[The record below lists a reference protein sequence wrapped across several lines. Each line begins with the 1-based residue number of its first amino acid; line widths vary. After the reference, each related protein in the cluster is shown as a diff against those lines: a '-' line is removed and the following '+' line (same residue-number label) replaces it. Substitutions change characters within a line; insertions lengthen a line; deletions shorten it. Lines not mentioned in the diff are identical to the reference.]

1 MSAEAGNPIEP
12 ETDAAIPPAGS
23 RERWLLMIFQL
34 PAKPA
39 YLRVKF
45 WRRLQSL
52 GAVAVKNAAYAL
64 PATAEAQE
72 DFGWLAKEIAEAGG
86 EALICEAKL
95 VEGMT
100 DAEVRA
106 LFDRARDAEY
116 EALAAEARQFAAELD
131 EADKSGEAPGGD
143 ARSRLTRLRSRLDQA
158 VAIDFFGAHGRQ
170 AVEGLLAG
178 LAARLAGD
186 GPDARPAPPRAA
198 DPLEALKGLV
208 WVTRA
213 GVHVDRIASAWLV
226 RRFVDPEA
234 RFRFVPGKAAE
245 PGPGEVRF
253 DMAEAEFTHEGD
265 RCTFEVLLARA
276 SLAGDRALAAVAE
289 IVHDI
294 DLKGGKFGRPEA
306 DGVRTLI
313 AGLCAAT
320 ADDEERLRRG
330 AVIFDDLHRYF
341 AGARRG

>member
-1 MSAEAGNPIEP
+1 MNPRARDPITP
-12 ETDAAIPPAGS
+12 ETDAASSPGGS
-23 RERWLLMIFQL
+23 REPWLLMIFQL

-52 GAVAVKNAAYAL
+52 GAVAVKNAVYAL
-64 PATAEAQE
+64 PATVEAQE

-86 EALICEAKL
+86 EVLICEARL

-100 DAEVRA
+100 DAEVRVM
-106 LFDRARDAEY
+106 FDRARDAEY
-116 EALAAEARQFAAELD
+116 EALAEEARQFAAELD
-131 EADKSGEAPGGD
+131 EAARSGEVPGGD
-143 ARSRLTRLRSRLDQA
+143 ARSRLARLRSRLEQA

-170 AVEGLLAG
+170 AAEGLLAG
-178 LAARLAGD
+178 LTARLAGD
-186 GPDARPAPPRAA
+186 GPDARPAPPPA
-198 DPLEALKGLV
+198 DPAEALKGLV

-226 RRFVDPEA
+226 RRFVDAEA
-234 RFRFVPGKAAE
+234 RFRLVSGKAAK

-276 SLAGDRALAAVAE
+276 GLAGDRALAAVGE

-294 DLKGGKFGRPEA
+294 DLKDGKFGRPEA

-330 AVIFDDLHRYF
+330 AAVFDDLHSYF

>member
-1 MSAEAGNPIEP
+1 
-12 ETDAAIPPAGS
+12 
-23 RERWLLMIFQL
+23 MIFQL

-52 GAVAVKNAAYAL
+52 GAVAVKNAVYAL
-64 PATAEAQE
+64 PATTEAQE
-72 DFGWLAKEIAEAGG
+72 DFGWLAKEIVEAGG
-86 EALICEAKL
+86 EALVCEARL

-116 EALAAEARQFAAELD
+116 EALAEEARQLAAELD
-131 EADKSGEAPGGD
+131 ATAGSGEVPGGD
-143 ARSRLTRLRSRLDQA
+143 ARSRLARFRSRLEQA

-178 LAARLAGD
+178 LTARLAGT
-186 GPDARPAPPRAA
+186 GPGATPAPTPVA
-198 DPLEALKGLV
+198 DPAEALKGLV

-226 RRFVDPEA
+226 RRFIDPEA
-234 RFRFVPGKAAE
+234 RFCFVPGKAAE

-253 DMAEAEFTHEGD
+253 DMAEAEFTHRGD

-276 SLAGDRALAAVAE
+276 GLASDRALAAVGE

-294 DLKGGKFGRPEA
+294 DLKDGKFGRPEA